1 MNLPAAEPKDGDFV
15 AYLAEIERQQMAQLP
30 AHALAA
36 FTSAEQAT
44 SPASPS
50 GAAKALPATLIG
62 KIVLGMVGLFFVL
75 VGLGGRGGMI
85 ATAIGAFLI
94 WRAAKSISAELRST
108 KHDVRELLA
117 QKLNAVNQK
126 RE

>member
-36 FTSAEQAT
+36 FTSAEQAK
-44 SPASPS
+44 SPVAS
-50 GAAKALPATLIG
+50 GAAAKALPATLIG
-62 KIVLGMVGLFFVL
+62 NFVLGMVGLFFVL
-75 VGLGGRGGMI
+75 LGLGGGGGMI

-94 WRAAKSISAELRST
+94 WRAAKSISAELRHT
-108 KHDVRELLA
+108 KHDLRELLA
-117 QKLNAVNQK
+117 QKLDASNQK